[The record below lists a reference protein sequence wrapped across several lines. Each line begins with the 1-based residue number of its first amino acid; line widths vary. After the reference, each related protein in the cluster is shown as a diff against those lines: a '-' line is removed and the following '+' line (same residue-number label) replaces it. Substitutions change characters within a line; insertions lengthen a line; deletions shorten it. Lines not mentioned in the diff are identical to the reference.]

1 MSNEVINVQQLPKE
15 TVAKFVNDAAEMEVS
30 CYSLKETAQQIR
42 KDIAEKRD
50 STTDQL
56 SYLSNQTSSQE
67 KKSDTVCNYAKSYT
81 WKYHRKL
88 DNTFPKSLVF
98 FFLLCLPVWATLCAA
113 ILGSLELYCLIFKI
127 SSKDM
132 WANMWTGTELFIY
145 IFAAILYI
153 IIFILISR
161 GINKKRFA
169 EEVSHLYLIVRQ
181 ENEKLQK
188 CQAEYNNYKLTH
200 SKILKDLV
208 TLEEHA
214 AKLEKSA
221 AEIEAALK
229 KHYSLDIIPP
239 DYRDMVHVLYINR
252 AFRNDQV
259 DTMREAT
266 LLCDRDIQHS
276 EVVGGLRKIASAIRS
291 LAPILENISYKI
303 SIMNAEL
310 KGIADG
316 QNKLLSETESARYA
330 TEAVQSSQE
339 TLLWYEQQK
348 WYRANQ

>member
-42 KDIAEKRD
+42 KDITEKRD

-56 SYLSNQTSSQE
+56 SYLSNRTNSQE
-67 KKSDTVCNYAKSYT
+67 KAYDTACNNAKNYT
-81 WKYHRKL
+81 WKYYRKL
-88 DNTFPKSLVF
+88 HNTFPKSLGFLFLF
-98 FFLLCLPVWATLCAA
+98 FFPGWPALSFAIAGIIELFCLL
-113 ILGSLELYCLIFKI
+113 FRI
-127 SSKDM
+127 STKDM
-132 WANMWTGTELFIY
+132 GMGTAGFIC
-145 IFAAILYI
+145 ILAGILYVVL
-153 IIFILISR
+153 FILISR
-161 GINKKRFA
+161 GKNKKDYA
-169 EEVSHLYLIVRQ
+169 SAVSNLYQIVRK
-181 ENEKLQK
+181 EKEKLQK

-221 AEIEAALK
+221 AEIKAALK

-291 LAPILENISYKI
+291 LAPILEDISYKI

-316 QNKLLSETESARYA
+316 QGKLLSETESARYA
-330 TEAVQSSQE
+330 TEAVQKSQE
-339 TLLWYEQQK
+339 SLLWYEQQK
-348 WYRANQ
+348 WYRSNS